1 MRTSP
6 NISIMKF
13 LPFASLLLGFLLLLS
28 CGKEKE
34 QSIYESTI
42 PIMDI
47 RTSGSSSSNV
57 QAHQVGDVQIF
68 REFKGFEGYGV
79 VYYHA
84 MSGALRAYRA
94 FQGTNEDFDR
104 ANYEWTSDT
113 SLAITLINTSTQKE
127 LSFRVYGNGN
137 RSGMSAAE

>member
-1 MRTSP
+1 
-6 NISIMKF
+6 MKF
-13 LPFASLLLGFLLLLS
+13 LPLTSLVLLVLILFS
-28 CGKEKE
+28 CNTEKE
-34 QSIYESTI
+34 ASIYESTI
-42 PIMDI
+42 PITDI
-47 RTSGSSSSNV
+47 RQGGSSSSDLNS
-57 QAHQVGDVQIF
+57 HQIGDVQIF
-68 REFKGFEGYGV
+68 REIKGFEGYGV

-94 FQGTNEDFDR
+94 FQGSNEDFDR